1 MFLSPTIQPELLKQT
16 TLCSRQSIVMVSRH
30 VCDLLFVDGVQCTEI
45 IYTMKQQTGS
55 RTKQNHTM
63 EIFLP
68 AFNYSRK
75 QYWFQIE

>member
-1 MFLSPTIQPELLKQT
+1 
-16 TLCSRQSIVMVSRH
+16 
-30 VCDLLFVDGVQCTEI
+30 
-45 IYTMKQQTGS
+45 MKQQTGS

-75 QYWFQIE
+75 QYWKRQLIDILAYVIVYAMLTLMRMVFKVQHWQIGVLFVIA